1 MELNKIDEVWNSAS
15 SLFKWRRFV
24 VSQNFCY
31 HGNVTY
37 RLLPSI
43 TLLSTSLTSLGTRK
57 SDLLPRG
64 VSGDGRPPW
73 LAALYGTSTP
83 TCICYSYEIRT
94 GRPDHGQTSHFD
106 KAISFFQE
114 ILLKSHLLRAHYL
127 GFDWSGW
134 IVLSKSDI
142 LISLRWELY
151 GRSVLTNGK
160 RPKSLLEISRKSLEI
175 SAQQIFMNH
184 YITEHSM
191 LNITLISK
199 CIATSLTLKRS

>member
-1 MELNKIDEVWNSAS
+1 MELNKIDEVGNSAS

-37 RLLPSI
+37 RLLSSI
-43 TLLSTSLTSLGTRK
+43 ALLSTSLTSVGTRK

-64 VSGDGRPPW
+64 VSGHGRPPW
-73 LAALYGTSTP
+73 RAALYGTSTP
-83 TCICYSYEIRT
+83 TCICYSYEIKFHFQIRT

-142 LISLRWELY
+142 LISLRRELY

-160 RPKSLLEISRKSLEI
+160 RPKSLLEISRKSFEI
-175 SAQQIFMNH
+175 SPQQIFTKV
-184 YITEHSM
+184 YFASV
-191 LNITLISK
+191 
-199 CIATSLTLKRS
+199 LKG